1 MRFQIGRLVMTRGI
15 AHEIAASE
23 GFGIFVTESLHR
35 YLDCDWGDTC
45 TEDKALN
52 DESVING
59 EGDILAVYKKDGRT
73 IWFKTEWDHS
83 YTTVLFPEE
92 Y

>member
-1 MRFQIGRLVMTRGI
+1 MRFTIGRLVMTRGI

-23 GFGIFVTESLHR
+23 GFGDFVTESLHK

-52 DESVING
+52 DEAVING
-59 EGDILAVYKKDGRT
+59 DEDILAVYKKDDWT